1 MYFLLVQ
8 KVPKIHFFFS
18 MRKRNKK
25 KSKLKTV
32 ENSDC
37 FPLKELSYPLKSK
50 LLQIVCI
57 KRSSPRKLSYSL
69 RKLAS

>member
-25 KSKLKTV
+25 KLKLKTV
-32 ENSDC
+32 EKFRM
-37 FPLKELSYPLKSK
+37 FP
-50 LLQIVCI
+50 I
-57 KRSSPRKLSYSL
+57 KRTIIPDKKQTVADSLHKTQFSPQIKL
-69 RKLAS
+69 

>member
-32 ENSDC
+32 EKFIL
-37 FPLKELSYPLKSK
+37 FP
-50 LLQIVCI
+50 I
-57 KRSSPRKLSYSL
+57 KRTIIPDK
-69 RKLAS
+69 K

>member
-1 MYFLLVQ
+1 MAVFIHYHFACANDKTAQ
-8 KVPKIHFFFS
+8 KIHFFFS

-32 ENSDC
+32 EKFIL
-37 FPLKELSYPLKSK
+37 FPLKELSYPIKSK

-57 KRSSPRKLSYSL
+57 
-69 RKLAS
+69 

>member
-32 ENSDC
+32 EKFKL
-37 FPLKELSYPLKSK
+37 FP
-50 LLQIVCI
+50 I
-57 KRSSPRKLSYSL
+57 KRTIIPDKKPTAAESLHKTQFSPQIKL
-69 RKLAS
+69 